1 MKIKACIFDMDGT
14 LVNSIMDIAFSMNSA
29 LSNLGYS
36 KIELSKFNALVG
48 RGFNKFVIDTL
59 KLLSLEHNNPNLQ
72 EKLYKEFV
80 KEYNKNLSSQTKP
93 YENIKPL
100 LETMNKLN
108 IPIGILS
115 NKNHEELINLVKN
128 IFGNIL
134 FFEIRGYSKNF
145 PPKPDPENAL
155 DMILELNVRKEEI
168 AYIGDSDVDML
179 TALNAGFMP
188 IGVSWGFR
196 SVQELKES
204 GAKHI
209 IHNPLELLDLIKWI
223 QNHIFLIYIIIYSI
237 MKA

>member
-80 KEYNKNLSSQTKP
+80 KEYNKNLSFQTKP

-134 FFEIRGYSKNF
+134 FLKSGVIQKIFHQSQ
-145 PPKPDPENAL
+145 
-155 DMILELNVRKEEI
+155 ILK
-168 AYIGDSDVDML
+168 
-179 TALNAGFMP
+179 MP
-188 IGVSWGFR
+188 
-196 SVQELKES
+196 
-204 GAKHI
+204 
-209 IHNPLELLDLIKWI
+209 LI
-223 QNHIFLIYIIIYSI
+223 
-237 MKA
+237 

>member
-29 LSNLGYS
+29 LSNLGYN
-36 KIELSKFNALVG
+36 KIELNKFNTLVG
-48 RGFNKFVIDTL
+48 RGFDKFVIDTL
-59 KLLSLEHNNPNLQ
+59 KLLSLEYNNPNLQ
-72 EKLYKEFV
+72 DKLYKEFV
-80 KEYNKNLSSQTKP
+80 KEYNKNLSSRTQP
-93 YENIKPL
+93 YENIKTL
-100 LETMNKLN
+100 LENMNKLK

-128 IFGNIL
+128 IFGNIF
-134 FFEIRGYSKNF
+134 FFEIRGYSKKF

-155 DMILELNVRKEEI
+155 DMILELNVQKEEI

-179 TALNAGFMP
+179 TALNAGFIP

-196 SVQELKES
+196 SVQELKQN

-209 IHNPLELLDLIKWI
+209 IHKPLELLDLIK
-223 QNHIFLIYIIIYSI
+223 
-237 MKA
+237 

>member
-1 MKIKACIFDMDGT
+1 MKIKTCIFDMDGT

-29 LSNLGYS
+29 LSNLGYDAI
-36 KIELSKFNALVG
+36 KLEKFNDLVG

-59 KLLSLEHNNPNLQ
+59 KLLSLDSNNPNLQ
-72 EKLYKEFV
+72 DKLYKEFV
-80 KEYNKNLSSQTKP
+80 KEYNKNLSSQTQP
-93 YENIKPL
+93 YKNIKTL
-100 LETMNKLN
+100 LENLNKLK

-115 NKNHEELINLVKN
+115 NKNHEELINLVQN
-128 IFGNIL
+128 IFGNIF
-134 FFEIRGYSKNF
+134 FFEVRGCSKKF

-179 TALNAGFMP
+179 TALNAGFIP

-196 SVQELKES
+196 SVQELKQS

-209 IHNPLELLDLIKWI
+209 IHKPLELLDLII
-223 QNHIFLIYIIIYSI
+223 
-237 MKA
+237 